1 MSLTARELVQRI
13 AKDAGCQY
21 SDIAGRINKDMK
33 AGKSLVVSVHHIA
46 QECGLDPSKYKL
58 DASRIASTIKQILRE
73 DYSQTLMISAVLA
86 QMVESKGKNR
96 LPPPAF
102 FAFLEFLT
110 ETSETARRN
119 NTEPPDHVD
128 ESTTL
133 IIELATSLVSVI
145 CKWSKTGIE
154 GVSDDCPA
162 GLRDLA
168 KVVVRKTKLYQA
180 GMWTCLSCGKIVA
193 LRKTHALLCPEC
205 DARLSGDRPRVT
217 DSISRR
223 ERHRVGYGQSQ
234 LGEKID

>member
-13 AKDAGCQY
+13 AKDAGCKY
-21 SDIAGRINKDMK
+21 SDIAERVNKDMK
-33 AGKSLVVSVHHIA
+33 AGKSLVGSVQHIA
-46 QECGLDPSKYKL
+46 KECGLNPSKYKL
-58 DASRIASTIKQILRE
+58 DASKIASTIKKILRE

-110 ETSETARRN
+110 ETSETASRN
-119 NTEPPDHVD
+119 NTDPPDHVD

-133 IIELATSLVSVI
+133 VIELTTSLVSVI
-145 CKWSKTGIE
+145 CKWSVTGIE
-154 GVSDDCPA
+154 GVSEDCPQD
-162 GLRDLA
+162 LRDLA

-205 DARLSGDRPRVT
+205 DARLSGDGPHVAG
-217 DSISRR
+217 SSSRR
-223 ERHRVGYGQSQ
+223 ERHRVGYGQSE
-234 LGEKID
+234 LGEKIE